1 MPAQGIS
8 RMIML
13 GRLLEKSKG
22 NANEG
27 TMKPLSTI
35 STPDLNHLIAV
46 LDVQV
51 LALAECLVSPGYNLA
66 MRGHASPGIHYVLEG
81 TGLMHF
87 RNDPPVKVKPHTL
100 VIVPPNC
107 PFRLEVF
114 KGDGRPGT
122 TEAVNG
128 ADNMRLVDSI
138 YRFTAGDAGP
148 KTVWICGF
156 FKTLYGSSMDL
167 FETLSAPIVEN
178 FSAGDQLDA
187 KLKIAMAELMSQ
199 EIGSGAMTGAL
210 LKQVIVALVRKSLSS
225 MNVWV
230 ERFSMLSDPRIAH
243 AFADMVAQPGKAHT
257 IYTLAE
263 TACLS
268 RSAFMVR
275 FTNVMGRSPMMVLR
289 DLRMR
294 QAATDLAAG
303 NMSIDHV
310 VRNTGYASRSSFAR
324 AFKQAYGVD
333 PSSYRESTQ
342 ARKAA

>member
-1 MPAQGIS
+1 M
-8 RMIML
+8 
-13 GRLLEKSKG
+13 KSASK
-22 NANEG
+22 
-27 TMKPLSTI
+27 I
-35 STPDLNHLIAV
+35 STPDLNRLITV

-51 LALAECLVSPGYNLA
+51 VALSECLVSPGYNLV
-66 MRGHASPGIHYVLEG
+66 MGGHESPGIHYVLEG
-81 TGLMHF
+81 TGLMYV
-87 RNDPPVKVKPHTL
+87 RNEPPVKVEPHTL
-100 VIVPPNC
+100 VILPPNC

-114 KGDGRPGT
+114 KGDEQPGT

-128 ADNMRLVDSI
+128 ADNVKMVDSI

-148 KTVWICGF
+148 KTVMICGLF
-156 FKTLYGSSMDL
+156 RTLYGSSMEL
-167 FETLSAPIVEN
+167 FEALSAPIVEN
-178 FSAGDQLDA
+178 FCAGDHLDS
-187 KLKIAMAELMSQ
+187 KLKAAMAELMSQ

-210 LKQVIVALVRKSLSS
+210 LKQVIVALVRKSLST

-230 ERFSMLSDPRIAH
+230 ERFSMLSDAQIAH

-257 IYTLAE
+257 IYSLAE

-275 FTNVMGRSPMMVLR
+275 FTNAIGRSPMMVLR

-303 NMSIDHV
+303 NLSIDHV

-333 PSSYRESTQ
+333 PSGYRESTL
-342 ARKAA
+342 ASKDA

>member
-1 MPAQGIS
+1 MKSVSKIS
-8 RMIML
+8 
-13 GRLLEKSKG
+13 
-22 NANEG
+22 A
-27 TMKPLSTI
+27 
-35 STPDLNHLIAV
+35 PDLNRLIAV

-51 LALAECLVSPGYNLA
+51 VTLAECLVSPGYSLVTG
-66 MRGHASPGIHYVLEG
+66 GHESPGIHYVLEG
-81 TGLMHF
+81 TGLMYL
-87 RNDPPVKVKPHTL
+87 RNEPPLKVEPHTL

-107 PFRLEVF
+107 PFRLEVL
-114 KGDGRPGT
+114 KGDEQPGT
-122 TEAVNG
+122 TEAVNA
-128 ADNMRLVDSI
+128 ADNVKLIDSI
-138 YRFTAGDAGP
+138 YRVKVGEAGP
-148 KTVWICGF
+148 KIIMICGY

-178 FSAGDQLDA
+178 FSAGDHLDTR
-187 KLKIAMAELMSQ
+187 LKMAMAELISQ

-230 ERFSMLSDPRIAH
+230 ERFSMLSDPQIAH
-243 AFADMVAQPGKAHT
+243 AFADMAAQPGKAHT
-257 IYTLAE
+257 IHTLAE

-268 RSAFMVR
+268 RSAFMAR
-275 FTNVMGRSPMMVLR
+275 FTNAIGRSPMLVLR

-294 QAATDLAAG
+294 QAATDLASG

-310 VRNTGYASRSSFAR
+310 IRNAGYASRSSFTR

-342 ARKAA
+342 ASKAA

>member
-1 MPAQGIS
+1 MKSVARIS
-8 RMIML
+8 
-13 GRLLEKSKG
+13 
-22 NANEG
+22 A
-27 TMKPLSTI
+27 
-35 STPDLNHLIAV
+35 PDLNHLIAV

-51 LALAECLVSPGYNLA
+51 VALSECLVSPGYNLVLG
-66 MRGHASPGIHYVLEG
+66 GHEYPGIHYVLEG
-81 TGLMHF
+81 AGLIHVQ
-87 RNDPPVKVKPHTL
+87 NEPPVRVEPHTL

-114 KGDGRPGT
+114 KGDEQPGT

-128 ADNMRLVDSI
+128 ADNVKLVDSI
-138 YRFTAGDAGP
+138 YRYNAGDAGP
-148 KTVWICGF
+148 KTVMICGF

-167 FETLSAPIVEN
+167 FETLSTPIVEN

-187 KLKIAMAELMSQ
+187 KLKIAMTELMSQ
-199 EIGSGAMTGAL
+199 EIGSGAMSAAL

-230 ERFSMLSDPRIAH
+230 ERFSMLSDPQIAH

-257 IYTLAE
+257 IHTLAE

-275 FTNVMGRSPMMVLR
+275 FTNAIGRSPMMVLR

-324 AFKQAYGVD
+324 AFKEAYGVD
-333 PSSYRESTQ
+333 PSRYRESTQ
-342 ARKAA
+342 ASKAA

>member
-1 MPAQGIS
+1 MKLEDSANKGVVSMKSVSQIS
-8 RMIML
+8 
-13 GRLLEKSKG
+13 
-22 NANEG
+22 A
-27 TMKPLSTI
+27 
-35 STPDLNHLIAV
+35 PDLNRLIAV

-51 LALAECLVSPGYNLA
+51 VALSECLVSPGYNLA
-66 MRGHASPGIHYVLEG
+66 LKGHEYPGLHYVLEG
-81 TGLMHF
+81 TGMMYV
-87 RNDPPVKVKPHTL
+87 RNDPPVKVGPHTL
-100 VIVPPNC
+100 VVLPPNC
-107 PFRLEVF
+107 PFRLEVT
-114 KGDGRPGT
+114 KDDEQPGT

-128 ADNMRLVDSI
+128 ADNVKVVDSI
-138 YRFTAGDAGP
+138 QRYTAGDAGAR
-148 KTVWICGF
+148 TVMICGF

-167 FETLSAPIVEN
+167 FDTLSAPIIEN
-178 FSAGDQLDA
+178 FCASDQLDS

-210 LKQVIVALVRKSLSS
+210 LKQVIVALVRKSLAS
-225 MNVWV
+225 MSVWV
-230 ERFSMLSDPRIAH
+230 ERFSMLSDPQIAH

-275 FTNVMGRSPMMVLR
+275 FTNAIGRSPMMVLR

-310 VRNTGYASRSSFAR
+310 IRNTGYASRSSFAR

-333 PSSYRESTQ
+333 PSSYRES
-342 ARKAA
+342 ALVGMGA